1 MGRSDGARNGSD
13 SLSSNDNAA
22 ESLFVKDLLAISA
35 ILSRGRRVFFVIF
48 GIIFVAGAT
57 WTILRPSEYR
67 STASIIPSAL
77 ITDNQQQS
85 LASTLRGFSSRLGI
99 DLGQA
104 GGNASRTFPAI
115 LASRDLFNALNARTY
130 SSSSGTG
137 LQLAEILKVKAPSAA
152 LRDEATYASFRK
164 DVLKTAYDEVSGIT
178 TIAVVLPDPVAAA
191 DLANAVLDGLGH
203 RLVEMKQGENVLW
216 LGFLEDRFAR
226 TNLELASAEDS
237 LQTFLANNRNLAS
250 PMLQIR
256 EASLRRELQV
266 RQEVVLSVQAQL
278 ESARLESGKSLSGIA
293 VLDAPRVP
301 IKSMGPARTVSL
313 LLVIVLATF
322 GSVVAV
328 ALNEAWRCYRTWR
341 SCQLASQ

>member
-1 MGRSDGARNGSD
+1 M
-13 SLSSNDNAA
+13 L
-22 ESLFVKDLLAISA
+22 V
-35 ILSRGRRVFFVIF
+35 F
-48 GIIFVAGAT
+48 GIIFIAGAV
-57 WTILRPSEYR
+57 WTMLRPSLYR
-67 STASIIPSAL
+67 STAAIIPSAL
-77 ITDNQQQS
+77 IMDNQQQS

-99 DLGQA
+99 DFGQA

-130 SSSSGTG
+130 ASSAGSG
-137 LQLAEILKVKAPSAA
+137 LPLAEILKVKASGVAQ
-152 LRDEATYASFRK
+152 RDEAAYASFRK
-164 DVLKTAYDEVSGIT
+164 NVLKTGYDEVSGIT
-178 TIAVVLPDPVAAA
+178 TIAVVLPDPIAAA
-191 DLANAVLDGLGH
+191 DLASAVLDGLGR

-226 TNLELASAEDS
+226 TNVELASAEDS
-237 LQTFLANNRNLAS
+237 LRTFLANNRNLAS

-301 IKSMGPARTVSL
+301 MKSMGPARTLSL
-313 LLVIVLATF
+313 LLVVLLATF
-322 GSVVAV
+322 GAVVGV
-328 ALNEAWRCYRTWR
+328 ALSEAWRCYRTWR
-341 SCQLASQ
+341 SCQPASQ